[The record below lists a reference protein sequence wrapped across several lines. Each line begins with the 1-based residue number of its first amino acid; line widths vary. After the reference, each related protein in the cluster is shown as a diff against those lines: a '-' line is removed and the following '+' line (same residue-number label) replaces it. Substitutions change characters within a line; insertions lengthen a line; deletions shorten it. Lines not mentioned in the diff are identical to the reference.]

1 MIRSRLLVFVSSIL
15 AALGVAH
22 AAAPSAAETELRKIV
37 QEMLDA
43 VAPGNAEVWRR
54 YLHERVLRV
63 DETGAVQT
71 KEELLEEFAPL
82 PPGLVGT
89 AKVDTFRIETHAAI
103 ALVAF
108 EMQEHLDYHGQ
119 ILRSRFRISDTW
131 LKTGQG
137 WQLLAEQVSAVLK
150 DPPAVKLT
158 QRQLCEYNGAYS
170 LTADITATLKCTPDG
185 FTAERSGRPAAQY
198 LAEVPDVFFVAG
210 QPRTRRIF
218 VRDAQGKVVGFVDR
232 REGEDVR
239 WNRKS

>member
-1 MIRSRLLVFVSSIL
+1 MIRSRLLVFVPLIL
-15 AALGVAH
+15 AAFGVAN

-43 VAPGNAEVWRR
+43 VAPGNTEVWRR
-54 YLHERVLRV
+54 YLHDRVLRV

-71 KEELLEEFAPL
+71 KEELLKEFAPL

-89 AKVDTFRIETHAAI
+89 AKIDTFRIQTHGAI

-119 ILRSRFRISDTW
+119 ILSSRFRISDTW

-158 QRQLCEYNGAYS
+158 QQQLCEYNGSYS
-170 LTADITATLKCTPDG
+170 LTADITATLKCNDDG
-185 FTAERSGRPAAQY
+185 FTAERSGRPPAQY
-198 LAEVPDVFFVAG
+198 LAEVADVFFVAG

-218 VRDAQGKVVGFVDR
+218 VRDEQGKVVGFVDR